1 MYSAVT
7 MVIYSQK
14 ASLVITVKLPIF
26 FIGPFFLMTKHQSHA
41 RYINCKLYPNYTCS
55 LWFDM
60 VLQGGLVI

>member
-7 MVIYSQK
+7 MVIYFQK
-14 ASLVITVKLPIF
+14 ASLVITVKLTIF
-26 FIGPFFLMTKHQSHA
+26 LLDLFFNDKHQSHA
-41 RYINCKLYPNYTCS
+41 RHINCKLYPNYTSS

>member
-14 ASLVITVKLPIF
+14 ASLVITVKLTIF
-26 FIGPFFLMTKHQSHA
+26 LLDLFLMTKHQSHA

-60 VLQGGLVI
+60 VLQGDLVI